1 MEKKENV
8 EIYKY
13 KNKKTSHNGW
23 KQTQQNKQNNLHF

>member
-13 KNKKTSHNGW
+13 KNKKIF
-23 KQTQQNKQNNLHF
+23 TQQNKQNNLHF